1 MAAWNSITL
10 KFDPFEDLKPPLKSI
25 LSALEAVEAVLEALL
40 ALIQPFLLDLLNP
53 IKALIQLLLAAIRA
67 IINQIRSSGF
77 SFLLVHPD
85 FSLSDFSA
93 VIYSVNGAYPK
104 FENKVIGK
112 FFDTSD
118 IFRPQYPPG
127 SSVAMLVFYI
137 GADSPGDLLGQLLA
151 LIAFIN
157 GPSPIPGLPAPVG
170 LKVSPVLKSG
180 DSIAIFRELFSRTKE
195 LDRALSV
202 EWHMPTGAS
211 ARNAPGFINNI
222 TAVYDSFIFPNF
234 IVERSK
240 QPGGVVI
247 SKKTNTETI
256 GKSIENRQLAL
267 FGIPV
272 NNQTAVKES
281 SGTVYKH
288 FEKRIDISGAD
299 LVRGG
304 LTGNYKF
311 LDKGGDLL
319 PGETWYYRVRAY
331 FGTPTKYLS
340 PSNNDPKVIVENTSL
355 IKQLGSQW
363 IINYGDGTTMGRP
376 SGVVKASV
384 PLDSDS
390 DDAKFDV
397 YRAAHDAVLAAILLN
412 FEFPPA
418 NKKDSQRRIDQKT
431 GWGTLS
437 SIASQI
443 ALFKTGTIGDIP
455 VLGPVIES
463 DSSSAGLKDDI
474 LFLTSINRITNS
486 ALAEIY
492 SNPDLKRLLR
502 TKYEEGAQIVI
513 SSILNSIFVWNFIG
527 ISGGINTNNLSK
539 IESYLA
545 LEDSQDFL
553 TIASSDNL
561 MFRGPA
567 PLDLITVEERQIL
580 ADFVNTLL
588 IPIGGIGY
596 LSWYS
601 VTVGDL
607 FPSFVPYIFDF
618 ENWIKGLLK
627 AVEGAL
633 NELKDVIQAI
643 LQRIRILEQ
652 AIKTILAI
660 IDLLNISV
668 RVSVLTTSSNNGS
681 ASSLAQE
688 LQSSIDKPSASPFGL
703 HSGMVLTAGGPG
715 QGFVAAINA
724 IKFIVGLPFN

>member
-25 LSALEAVEAVLEALL
+25 LSALEAIEAVLEALL

-157 GPSPIPGLPAPVG
+157 GPSPIPGLPAPVN
-170 LKVSPVLKSG
+170 LKVSPVTKGG
-180 DSIAIFRELFSRTKE
+180 DSIAQFKNLFDSELSKS
-195 LDRALSV
+195 LSV
-202 EWHMPTGAS
+202 EWSMPTGAS
-211 ARNAPGFINNI
+211 ARNAPGFINQI
-222 TAVYDSFIFPNF
+222 MSVYDSFVFPNF
-234 IVERSK
+234 IVERSQK
-240 QPGGVVI
+240 PGGVPVT
-247 SKKTNTETI
+247 KKVNTESI
-256 GKSIENRQLAL
+256 GKAIDNRQAAL
-267 FGIPV
+267 FGIQV
-272 NNQTAVKES
+272 NNQTSVKES
-281 SGTVYKH
+281 SGTLYKH
-288 FEKRIDISGAD
+288 FSKRIPVSGSD

-304 LTGNYKF
+304 LTGTYKF
-311 LDKGGDLL
+311 LDDGEDLV

-331 FGTPTKYLS
+331 FGTPTEYLN
-340 PSNNDPKVIVENTSL
+340 PSNDFPQVIAENTSL

>member
-157 GPSPIPGLPAPVG
+157 GPSPIPGLPAPVN
-170 LKVSPVLKSG
+170 LKVSPVTKGG
-180 DSIAIFRELFSRTKE
+180 DSIAQFKNLFDSELSKS
-195 LDRALSV
+195 LSV
-202 EWHMPTGAS
+202 EWSMPTGAS
-211 ARNAPGFINNI
+211 ARNAPGFINQI
-222 TAVYDSFIFPNF
+222 MSVYDSFVFPNF
-234 IVERSK
+234 IVERSQK
-240 QPGGVVI
+240 PGGVPVT
-247 SKKTNTETI
+247 KKVNTESI
-256 GKSIENRQLAL
+256 GKAIDNRQAAL
-267 FGIPV
+267 FGIQV
-272 NNQTAVKES
+272 NNQTSVKES
-281 SGTVYKH
+281 SGTLYKH
-288 FEKRIDISGAD
+288 FSKRIPVSGSD

-304 LTGNYKF
+304 LTGTYKF
-311 LDKGGDLL
+311 LDDGEDLV

-331 FGTPTKYLS
+331 FGTPTEYLN
-340 PSNNDPKVIVENTSL
+340 PSNDFPQVIAENTSL
-355 IKQLGSQW
+355 IKQDRSQW
-363 IINYGDGTTMGRP
+363 IINYGSGVTMGRP
-376 SGVVKASV
+376 SGVVKAFV
-384 PLDSDS
+384 PLDADT
-390 DDAKFDV
+390 DDAKFNV
-397 YRAAHDAVLAAILLN
+397 YEAAQNSIMAGILLN
-412 FEFPPA
+412 FDFPVA
-418 NKKDSQRRIDQKT
+418 NALDTKERINQKT

-437 SIASQI
+437 RLSAQLAS
-443 ALFKTGTIGDIP
+443 FKSGSVTDIP
-455 VLGPVIES
+455 VIGPVLETGS
-463 DSSSAGLKDDI
+463 NSTELKNN
-474 LFLTSINRITNS
+474 FLVKAAIRRVANS
-486 ALAEIY
+486 TLTEIY
-492 SNPDLKRLLR
+492 SKPELKHILR
-502 TKYEEGAQIVI
+502 IKYNEGAHNII
-513 SSILNSIFVWNFIG
+513 SKVLNAKLTWSFIG
-527 ISGGINTNNLSK
+527 IFSGINSDSNEEINSYLSK
-539 IESYLA
+539 EESYP
-545 LEDSQDFL
+545 SG
-553 TIASSDNL
+553 INASTPL
-561 MFRGPA
+561 MVAGPS
-567 PLDLITVEERQIL
+567 PLSAFSVDDRKIL
-580 ADFVNTLL
+580 AEFINTLL
-588 IPIGGIGY
+588 IPIGDIGY

-633 NELKDVIQAI
+633 KELKDVIQAI

-668 RVSVLTTSSNNGS
+668 RVSVLTTSSTNGS
-681 ASSLAQE
+681 AASLVQE
-688 LQSSIDKPSASPFGL
+688 LQSSTDKPAASPFGL

-724 IKFIVGLPFN
+724 IKFIVGLPFSG